1 LISPQQKGSKSATQ
15 SHRTRVKRFSEVAN
29 DAPKHSTLMTSN
41 GTHRTVIDSTL
52 GRIDSTLMT
61 SEKPEKVLQEQ

>member
-1 LISPQQKGSKSATQ
+1 
-15 SHRTRVKRFSEVAN
+15 
-29 DAPKHSTLMTSN
+29 MTSN